1 MLIGRHTEQ
10 HQLLEAAH
18 SEYSEFVAV
27 YGRRRVGKT
36 FLIRETFNYE
46 FTFYHTGLARKNTR
60 EQLQSFQ
67 LSLRRQ
73 GLAKAPLPCNWLEAF
88 DMLATLIENS
98 SDKKKVIFID
108 EMPWMD
114 APRSHFLTALEQF
127 WNGFAS
133 ARRDV
138 LLIVCGSA
146 TSWIINKIVRNHG
159 GLHNRLTHRV
169 FLRPFTLA
177 ECEEYALHFGLGM
190 TRRQILEGY
199 MILGGIPYYWS
210 LLDKSQ
216 SLALNIDTLFFGRS
230 AALLHEYDELYA
242 SLFNRPQHY
251 VSVIEALG
259 TKKAGMTRQEL
270 VASSHLND
278 NGHLTTILAELEYC
292 GFIRRYNCIGMKTRQ
307 AIFQLIDNF
316 SLFYFK
322 FMQGN
327 KGNDKHYWSK
337 SIDKPIYNAWCGL
350 AFERVCLLHS
360 EAIKTRLGIA
370 GVISDEYSWHKEG
383 TANEPGAQID
393 LVIDRNDGV
402 INLCEIKFTKSPFKI
417 DKEYD
422 AALQRKKAVF
432 CSATHT
438 TKAVHLTMITDQ
450 GLVDNPYAREIQSQV
465 SADDLFK

>member
-1 MLIGRHTEQ
+1 MLIGRHKEQ
-10 HQLLEAAH
+10 HQLLAAAN
-18 SEYSEFVAV
+18 SQYSEFVAV

-36 FLIRETFNYE
+36 FLVRETFNYK

-60 EQLQSFQ
+60 EQLQSFH
-67 LSLRRQ
+67 LALRRQ
-73 GLAKAPLPCNWLEAF
+73 GLTKAPQPSNWLEAF
-88 DMLATLIENS
+88 DMLETLIENS

-127 WNGFAS
+127 WNGFAT

-159 GLHNRLTHRV
+159 GLHNRLTQRV

-177 ECEEYALHFGLGM
+177 ECEEYVQHFGLGM

-210 LLDKSQ
+210 LLDKGL
-216 SLALNIDTLFFGRS
+216 SLAQNIDALFFGRH
-230 AALLHEYDELYA
+230 AILLHEYDELYA
-242 SLFNRPQHY
+242 SLFNRPQPY
-251 VSVIEALG
+251 TSVIEALG
-259 TKKAGMTRQEL
+259 TKKVGMTRQQL
-270 VASSHLND
+270 VGASQLPD

-307 AIFQLIDNF
+307 AIYQLIDNF
-316 SLFYFK
+316 TLFYFK
-322 FMQGN
+322 FMHEN

-337 SIDKPIYNAWCGL
+337 IIDKPLYYAWSGL

-360 EAIKTRLGIA
+360 EAIKAKLGIT
-370 GVISDEYSWHKEG
+370 GVLTDEYSWHKDG
-383 TANEPGAQID
+383 TANQAGAQID

-402 INLCEIKFTKSPFKI
+402 INLCEIKFSKVPFSI
-417 DKEYD
+417 NKEYD
-422 AALQRKKAVF
+422 AALQRKKAIF
-432 CSATHT
+432 CESTRT

-450 GLVDNPYAREIQSQV
+450 GLVDNPYARDIHSQV
-465 SADDLFK
+465 SEDDLFR